1 MSIELPGRP
10 KPWYRLGAKGV
21 AIFFAI
27 WIGEP
32 LLMLVFWKWAAKT
45 SSALFL
51 LMIPWSLFGI
61 IIVLQPAW
69 AVRWY
74 KPVAERLKR
83 QRWDLG
89 HWGKW
94 VP

>member
-1 MSIELPGRP
+1 MNVERSGPQ
-10 KPWYRLGAKGV
+10 PWYRLGAKGV
-21 AIFFAI
+21 ATFFAI

-32 LLMLVFWKWAAKT
+32 FLMLVFWKWAAHT
-45 SSALFL
+45 SDAPFL
-51 LMIPWSLFGI
+51 LMIPWTLLGV
-61 IIVLQPAW
+61 IIVVQPAW

-74 KPVAERLKR
+74 RSLAERLKR

-89 HWGKW
+89 HWGNW